1 MKKDRDRLVRWTAL
15 LGAVCWLA
23 YFSIYLGRLNFSA
36 SMGRM
41 LQTGLWG
48 RGQLGS
54 VAAAF
59 YLAYG
64 IGQLPSGLL
73 GDRLSPRWMVGIGLS
88 GSALVNLLFPA
99 VQTVTGMQVMWFANG
114 LLQAMIWPP
123 MVRLVTD
130 LAGAARSV
138 NIILLLSF
146 SSPAGMLCTYL
157 ASAVLLKLGSW
168 QSCFLLAGI
177 WLAGTAVCWF
187 LSISG
192 LESRMSPG
200 GGTGKK
206 RDVQHRTE
214 GKRAVSFLT
223 PHGIAASGMLWL
235 TAAALL
241 HGILKDG
248 LTTWIPTCLAEEFSI
263 PSSFS
268 VLLTTALPVV
278 SLCGVPLAQIINR
291 RCLRNEASAGA
302 MFYLLA
308 FGSLLC
314 MTGEAGNSLY
324 GTVALF
330 AIVTGMMTAVN
341 TLLISLLPLHFGKEG
356 RVATVSGVLN
366 AVTYLGSAAASAVFG
381 YTTEYAGWQGT
392 QLVWCVCG
400 AAGVLS
406 CTAAAGK
413 WKKNRKDIYGER
425 QGYQNENNTGIL

>member
-1 MKKDRDRLVRWTAL
+1 MKEEGNRLVSRTAL
-15 LGAVCWLA
+15 LGAVCWLT

-36 SMGRM
+36 SMSSM

-48 RGQLGS
+48 KGRLGS

-73 GDRLSPRWMVGIGLS
+73 GDRFSSKWMIGIGLS
-88 GSALVNLLFPA
+88 GSALANLLFPLA
-99 VQTVTGMQVMWFANG
+99 QTVTGMQVMWFVNG

-130 LAGAARSV
+130 LAGPAGSV
-138 NIILLLSF
+138 KIILLLSF
-146 SSPAGMLCTYL
+146 SSPAGMLGTYL
-157 ASAVLLKLGSW
+157 ASAVLLKRGSW
-168 QSCFLLAGI
+168 KACFFLAGI
-177 WLAGTAVCWF
+177 WLAGTALCWF
-187 LSISG
+187 FSISV
-192 LESRMSPG
+192 LESRMRPK

-206 RDVQHRTE
+206 REGQYKTGEKRGGFIRT
-214 GKRAVSFLT
+214 LY
-223 PHGIAASGMLWL
+223 GIAASGMPGL

-248 LTTWIPTCLAEEFSI
+248 LATWIPTYLTEEFGI

-268 VLLTTALPVV
+268 VLLTTVLPVV
-278 SLCGVPLAQIINR
+278 SLGGVPLAQSVNR
-291 RCLRNEASAGA
+291 RCLRNEAAAGA
-302 MFYLLA
+302 LFYLLA
-308 FGSLLC
+308 FGSLLG
-314 MTGEAGNSLY
+314 MMGGAGHSLY
-324 GTVALF
+324 GTVVLF

-341 TLLISLLPLHFGKEG
+341 TLLISFLPLHFKKEG
-356 RVATVSGVLN
+356 RVATVSGGLN
-366 AVTYLGSAAASAVFG
+366 AVTYLGSAAASALFG

-406 CTAAAGK
+406 CTAAAGR

-425 QGYQNENNTGIL
+425 QGYQDENNTGIL